1 MNRENKHL
9 FVRFLRQYFKLNIS
23 TLVVL
28 LSFSITSFSDPLSSN
43 YGKKS
48 TFLPPLITSSLSDY
62 NGMNISCH
70 GLNDGWIDIT
80 VNGIGPFTY
89 SWSTGAIT
97 EDISN
102 LVAGTYTVTV
112 TDANSESTIETF
124 ILREPDE
131 IVISDNVSNTTC
143 ANNNGSIDITV
154 TGGMPAFTYLWS
166 NNAITEDITGLAA
179 GGYTVTVT
187 DINNCK
193 DSAAFVVA
201 SSTQPVIVIDSV
213 KNISC
218 FNGTDGAVYI
228 SVSGNNGPVSYA
240 WSNGSISED
249 LLNVVV
255 GNYTL
260 TITDSLGCI
269 ATTSQAITQ
278 PTDIA
283 ATLTPV
289 SATCGQNNGSITT
302 SVSGGTPTYTY
313 LWNTGATTSSIT
325 NVAAGTYTVT
335 VTDSKLCT
343 KAFSQTISNLAGP
356 VVTVDSVKNV
366 SCFGGTNGAIYI
378 SVTGNNGP
386 VTYLWSTGAVSNNL
400 LNVVAGNYT
409 VTVTDSSGCVAT
421 KSQVITQPASALSI
435 TVSSLPAS
443 CGSANG
449 SASASVTGGTPA
461 YTYLW
466 NTGQTSSSITN
477 VAGGSYTVT
486 VTDSKGCTTS
496 KPVLVNTQSSV
507 QIVIDS
513 IIQLRCFG
521 QNTGAIL
528 THATGGSGVYTYTW
542 TPAQANND
550 SIFNLG
556 PGTYKLVVHDNANCA
571 DSITVTINPVLPLV
585 INGSALPEVCSN
597 NNGSAW
603 ATVSGG
609 TPPYNYLWS
618 TGSVNDT
625 IFNLSKGNYTVT
637 VTDSKL
643 CTATHLFIVDSLG
656 GPSIQDSVVNIKC
669 FGGNNGAI
677 YTTVS
682 GGNGAYSYQWSPGG
696 QTTSFITGLTAGT
709 YIVTVSD
716 TNACTA
722 TKVILVTQPSAINI
736 ALSAISEK
744 CNKVNGIAIAS
755 ASGGTGPYTYLW
767 NTGVA
772 NDSLINKASGWYSV
786 TVTDANLCTK
796 VDSVFIPHINGPT
809 INGFT
814 RSNPVC
820 NSDST
825 GSLTVNVSGGTPA
838 YTYQWS
844 APAGVTGASNTNI
857 PAGIYTVTV
866 TDINGCSATSKDTLF
881 NPPLLV
887 ISHSSTNASC
897 ALNNGIAI
905 FNVTGGATPYS
916 YLWSNGATGTNQQST
931 LSNGTYTITVTDGN
945 GCVKQDTVIVNR
957 TPATMVQ
964 LDSSNNVSCYGL
976 SDGNIYITP
985 SGGIGNYSYQWSYN
999 NLQTQDLTNI
1009 PGGTYTVTVTD
1020 GAGCSYTM
1028 PDINILSPD
1037 SISITF
1043 TTTPTGCSGPTGS
1056 ATAQVTGGTA
1066 PYTYIWSDGSTN
1078 ATAVNLANQNYTVT
1092 VTDQHNCSK
1101 SVTVNIPSTLPI
1113 TASVSSFQNVT
1124 CYGDSTGSIQI
1135 TAGGGTPPLTYLWSN
1150 GATTANI
1157 SQLTAGTYTVTIT
1170 DAVQCTTT
1178 ITQTITQNPQLQFG
1192 LILIP
1197 GPCNGGTPGSAV
1209 ASPSGGSSVPTLLWS
1224 DGSTGT
1230 LVQGVAGTVF
1240 TLTIT
1245 DNSGCHRDTTFS
1257 IPSTNGP
1264 QIVSVNT
1271 TDIVCFGDSSGT
1283 ATIQVTGGASPIT
1296 YQWIGTSPV
1305 QNTATAVNLTQGN
1318 YTCIVSDVNGC
1329 TASAAVTINHLFTAI
1344 QPVLN
1349 INNASCGNS
1358 NGQISV
1364 TATGGSGGFVYALN
1378 NGAFGTD
1385 SVYSNIAPGVDTIR
1399 VKDNSGCIV
1408 TVLATVS
1415 NIQGPEITV
1424 LDSSNVSCFGN
1435 NDGSITLTV
1444 SGAAQPISYMWND
1457 SVVTLSR
1464 NNLPPGNYTF
1474 TATDANNC
1482 VTVRSF
1488 VITEPPQI
1496 IITEIISQKNPPYN
1510 ISCNGK
1516 SDGEINLFVTGGIP
1530 GTTGTD
1536 YSYQWSISGV
1546 TGATAGSLSAG
1557 PYTVTVTDSTGCS
1570 VTKSFTLTEPPA
1582 LYAGNDFTVSI
1593 CGIDTSTLTASTPLY
1608 GLGKWILKSGSA
1620 VIVHP
1625 DSVTTL
1631 INAIGNGVNV
1641 FAWVVY
1647 DNNCSDTA
1655 IYIINKKEKII
1666 ADAGI
1671 DQDVCDSFVF
1681 LSAVPPSSGSG
1692 IWSIL
1697 FGTSQIENDSS
1708 AQTKVENLNPGVNG
1722 FIWTITNGNCSSS
1735 DTIKVTLLPPE
1746 QCYTDVVLPTGFTP
1760 NEDGYNDL
1768 YEIRGLDN
1776 NENKFSV
1783 YNRWG
1788 NLVYEKKNYR
1798 NNWDGR
1804 SNSNQILPD
1813 GTYYAIFSIPARNII
1828 LKTYIDLRR

>member
-1 MNRENKHL
+1 M
-9 FVRFLRQYFKLNIS
+9 
-23 TLVVL
+23 
-28 LSFSITSFSDPLSSN
+28 
-43 YGKKS
+43 
-48 TFLPPLITSSLSDY
+48 
-62 NGMNISCH
+62 
-70 GLNDGWIDIT
+70 
-80 VNGIGPFTY
+80 
-89 SWSTGAIT
+89 
-97 EDISN
+97 
-102 LVAGTYTVTV
+102 
-112 TDANSESTIETF
+112 
-124 ILREPDE
+124 
-131 IVISDNVSNTTC
+131 
-143 ANNNGSIDITV
+143 
-154 TGGMPAFTYLWS
+154 
-166 NNAITEDITGLAA
+166 
-179 GGYTVTVT
+179 
-187 DINNCK
+187 
-193 DSAAFVVA
+193 
-201 SSTQPVIVIDSV
+201 
-213 KNISC
+213 
-218 FNGTDGAVYI
+218 
-228 SVSGNNGPVSYA
+228 
-240 WSNGSISED
+240 
-249 LLNVVV
+249 
-255 GNYTL
+255 
-260 TITDSLGCI
+260 
-269 ATTSQAITQ
+269 
-278 PTDIA
+278 
-283 ATLTPV
+283 
-289 SATCGQNNGSITT
+289 
-302 SVSGGTPTYTY
+302 
-313 LWNTGATTSSIT
+313 
-325 NVAAGTYTVT
+325 AAGTYTVT

-343 KAFSQTISNLAGP
+343 KTFSQTISNLAGP

-366 SCFGGTNGAIYI
+366 SCFGGNNGGIYISVTGNSPFTYAWSNGAVSQDLVNVVAGTYTVTVTDNSNCQAVVSRTITQPTVIAATLTATNATCGQNNGSITTSVSGGTPTYSYLWNTGATIASITNVAAGTYTVTVTDSKLCTKSFSQTISNLAGPVVTVDSVKNVSCFGGSNGSIYI
-378 SVTGNNGP
+378 SVTGNNGA
-386 VTYLWSTGAVSNNL
+386 VTYQWNTGAVSKNL

-435 TVSSLPAS
+435 TISSLPAS

-656 GPSIQDSVVNIKC
+656 GPSIQDSVINIKC

-755 ASGGTGPYTYLW
+755 ASGGTAPYTYLW

-825 GSLTVNVSGGTPA
+825 GSLIVNVSGGTPA

-1101 SVTVNIPSTLPI
+1101 SATVYIPSTLPI

-1178 ITQTITQNPQLQFG
+1178 ITQTITQNPKLQFG

-1209 ASPSGGSSVPTLLWS
+1209 ASPSGGSSTPSILWS
-1224 DGSTGT
+1224 NGTTGT
-1230 LVQGVAGTVF
+1230 VVQGVAGTVF

-1245 DNSGCHRDTTFS
+1245 DNAGCHRDTTFS

-1329 TASAAVTINHLFTAI
+1329 TESAAVTINHLFTAI

-1378 NGAFGTD
+1378 NGTFGTD

-1444 SGAAQPISYMWND
+1444 SGAAQPITYMWND